1 LKVLSS
7 RPLFEIFA
15 KKFRRKFPE
24 ISQHTQPWLA
34 VMLLA
39 FGRKE
44 NVQVISHHPA
54 GVAYSTESIPVPYR
68 PADTAAGRICC
79 YIQHQQQRSSSSSIG
94 CCITSATPAAFMH
107 ETVINGFRYVQ
118 HVRPSRVPQK
128 RGPHRAENVE
138 QQLDIFQPV
147 RPLRGVLRHLKFHS
161 VQHDIL

>member
-1 LKVLSS
+1 
-7 RPLFEIFA
+7 
-15 KKFRRKFPE
+15 
-24 ISQHTQPWLA
+24 
-34 VMLLA
+34 MLLA